1 MLKKN
6 NKASDSSTNRIS
18 KLALLV
24 PTVPQRASVC
34 VHSHLRPGAASI
46 GEPDEK
52 RGETIW
58 TEFISQF

>member
-52 RGETIW
+52 RGETI
-58 TEFISQF
+58 